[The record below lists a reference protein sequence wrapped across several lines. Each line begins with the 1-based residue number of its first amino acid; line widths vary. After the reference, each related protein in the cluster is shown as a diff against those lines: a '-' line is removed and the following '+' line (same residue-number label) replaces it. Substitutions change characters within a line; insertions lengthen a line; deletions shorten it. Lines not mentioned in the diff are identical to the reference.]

1 MENFIIP
8 RPRGMVTPVIPGTGL
23 TTRVHPR
30 GGNGNFID
38 TGGLEGPASAFHS
51 LKLDVIWRSQPS
63 QSHMSPW
70 PQGLGSAALTPSF
83 PSLWHWPRLLGLL
96 NNNGRIRRCHLV
108 WIQDVIDRSIVFFS
122 LRLLFKSCVLRTPD
136 YSTILR
142 VLYQLSCTCIS
153 CCCTLSWD
161 RGLNTRSRVSRW
173 PEAHRPTLSECVPSG
188 VRGWIWRHADGWAH
202 CSSGSH
208 VLPTYG
214 LSPGHHVGN
223 ALLPLK
229 VRKCAYCASPLLIL
243 A

>member
-30 GGNGNFID
+30 GGNGSFID

-51 LKLDVIWRSQPS
+51 LNLDVIWRSQPS

-83 PSLWHWPRLLGLL
+83 PSLWHLPRLLELL

-108 WIQDVIDRSIVFFS
+108 WIQDVIDRSIVFFFSKTS
-122 LRLLFKSCVLRTPD
+122 LQVLRFEDPRLQHD
-136 YSTILR
+136 IAGAIPAQLHMHQLLLYF
-142 VLYQLSCTCIS
+142 VLGPGSK
-153 CCCTLSWD
+153 
-161 RGLNTRSRVSRW
+161 RRSRVSRW
-173 PEAHRPTLSECVPSG
+173 PEAHRPTLSECVWSG
-188 VRGWIWRHADGWAH
+188 VRGWIWRHADGWEH
-202 CSSGSH
+202 CCSVSH

-214 LSPGHHVGN
+214 L
-223 ALLPLK
+223 K
-229 VRKCAYCASPLLIL
+229 VL
-243 A
+243 ATT

>member
-51 LKLDVIWRSQPS
+51 LNLDVIWRSQPS

-83 PSLWHWPRLLGLL
+83 PSLWHWPRLLELL

-108 WIQDVIDRSIVFFS
+108 WIQDVIDRSIVFFFSKTS
-122 LRLLFKSCVLRTPD
+122 LQVLRFEDPRLQHD
-136 YSTILR
+136 IAGAIPAQLHMHQLLLYF
-142 VLYQLSCTCIS
+142 VLGPGSKRRL
-153 CCCTLSWD
+153 
-161 RGLNTRSRVSRW
+161 RVSRW
-173 PEAHRPTLSECVPSG
+173 PEAHRPTLSKCVRSG

-202 CSSGSH
+202 CCSVSH

-223 ALLPLK
+223 ALLSLK